1 MHTLIWN
8 RNENGTAFTS
18 TFLQSRCLR
27 LKIPKKVINLIRQ
40 LFQQIPD
47 GGLQTYL
54 VAKFCYSDA
63 NCLQLVVDRV
73 EYPYH
78 HELQLSCLD
87 EETTI
92 PIRFFKHEKT
102 EPYVFK
108 NLDGLVQ
115 SIWSRSTQ
123 QSPSLEM
130 KDLLL
135 FKAIGYPIV
144 EQPSRGSYRQIDGC
158 PAFCLRVNAVSIDC
172 TLRFKP
178 IQTLPLI
185 NSALTRSLETNLICP
200 ASSDQSNNSL
210 YSAPDLRYGYISMK
224 DPTLFSLHLDSDP
237 SVMSANIAGVWVS
250 GIEFVDD
257 PRVWALCFRFL
268 MSDRISQRCFRG
280 LLTGDSCTDA
290 LHVPGV
296 SMFLLFYGPVPGQPT
311 CFEVDLHNEPFDSS
325 PPSQSMNN
333 SSLLIQFNLHT
344 HAGNIRPVPKL
355 TDHEWYTLDLEL
367 ATKEEHLQSLMN
379 NAISQLNPPIPKLE
393 KTCVTSTDPTVRSW
407 LPEPSLLLDGSVTGT
422 IPQSSLHH
430 LNTLNAQFNVPDA
443 SLLIEEGVAISNAHL
458 LEKCKSMDPYSEYDA
473 LFTVEKHAEDGIPR
487 ELPCSPTSLVHDTLK
502 PDPVSGWH
510 RLSTIKESD
519 CSQIAYDS
527 GRYQPLTKV
536 VPNSPVDQ
544 ELQTQNNNTSER
556 SVDARANKWVSSKS
570 GHTTLHSLLATLPPT
585 QLKRLEQVIS
595 SLLRQA
601 GRGENNDDKSKPG
614 AYSDSVGT
622 SVQAVDAGVN
632 TTQYDLCY
640 PLSRIDPEKRIHKNV
655 KLEKPHEN
663 PSVLTNSEKE
673 STHTQPVET
682 SYSDACVANGKL
694 VNHVE
699 DVVETALHR
708 VPCQRRKTLAELG
721 PLLSLAPRGNTQSAS
736 ALNFSEQTPEPH
748 DKFSQLLSSIQVVL
762 ERRSK
767 GDRIPIDFPNNPR
780 TNPQVLPTHSES
792 ICDYPLDRICLM
804 NPARS
809 SSPHTVSESA
819 LIRNIHG
826 PLWQPAVAAAEAERQ
841 QRNDNLQ
848 SSTAH
853 DRVTHWLR
861 VEQTES
867 NMLALNTQVNAA
879 GVADTLDSQFILPTH
894 DGNMEDTEMNSQ
906 ANCTLSSS
914 LISANMADYQSLLT
928 QQEPRITNTVTQPL
942 TSLSEAPDCT
952 TETLLPTDTDQSLF
966 LATLVEKYLG
976 LKMNVSKRTDD
987 RLKAKQKT
995 IDYHSTNDVT
1005 RYGGLNPSDIS
1016 WATQDYL
1023 KRHGILNVDS
1033 GRTGTPYASSTP
1045 VHGQSVPQHKT
1056 SRLRDVKQ
1064 ARKAGVGFGC
1074 VPSCTMSIQPSS
1086 LISCDTNVPNI
1097 LDGLRLERSPLADT
1111 FTGPTLP
1118 ILTETSSLCSE
1129 FTDLPE
1135 ATDSPPS
1142 DSLGSVT
1149 SSANRI
1155 LDMDRIRSL
1164 PKLL

>member
-27 LKIPKKVINLIRQ
+27 LKIPKNVINLIRQ
-40 LFQQIPD
+40 LFQQVPD

-54 VAKFCYSDA
+54 VAKFCLSDA
-63 NCLQLVVDRV
+63 NCLQLVVDRI

-78 HELQLSCLD
+78 HELQLSCLN

-92 PIRFFKHEKT
+92 PIRFFKHEQT

-115 SIWSRSTQ
+115 SIWSRSIQ

-130 KDLLL
+130 NDLLV

-144 EQPSRGSYRQIDGC
+144 EQSPRGSYMQVDGC
-158 PAFCLRVNAVSIDC
+158 PAFCLRVDAVSVDC
-172 TLRFKP
+172 MLLFKP
-178 IQTLPLI
+178 IQTLPMI

-200 ASSDQSNNSL
+200 ASLDQSNNSL
-210 YSAPDLRYGYISMK
+210 YSALDLQFGYISMK
-224 DPTLFSLHLDSDP
+224 DSTLFSLHLDSDP
-237 SVMSANIAGVWVS
+237 SVMSANIAGMWIS

-268 MSDRISQRCFRG
+268 VSSRISRRCFRG
-280 LLTGDSCTDA
+280 LLIDDSCADA
-290 LHVPGV
+290 LHIPGV
-296 SMFLLFYGPVPGQPT
+296 SMFLLFYGSVPGQPT
-311 CFEVDLHNEPFDSS
+311 CFEVDLHNESFDSS
-325 PPSQSMNN
+325 LPSQSMNN
-333 SSLLIQFNLHT
+333 SSRVIQFNLHT

-367 ATKEEHLQSLMN
+367 ATKEEHLLSLMN
-379 NAISQLNPPIPKLE
+379 NAISQLNPPIPQLE
-393 KTCVTSTDPTVRSW
+393 KTCITSTDPTVRSW
-407 LPEPSLLLDGSVTGT
+407 LPEPSLLPDSSVTGT
-422 IPQSSLHH
+422 ISQSSLHH

-458 LEKCKSMDPYSEYDA
+458 LEKCKSLDLYSEYDA

-487 ELPCSPTSLVHDTLK
+487 ELPCSPISLVHDTVK

-527 GRYQPLTKV
+527 GRYQPPTKV
-536 VPNSPVDQ
+536 VPNSPGDH
-544 ELQTQNNNTSER
+544 ELQTRNNNTPGR
-556 SVDARANKWVSSKS
+556 SVDAPANKWVSSKS

-595 SLLRQA
+595 SLLKQA
-601 GRGENNDDKSKPG
+601 GRSENNDDTSRPG
-614 AYSDSVGT
+614 AHSDSVGT
-622 SVQAVDAGVN
+622 NVQAVDAGVN
-632 TTQYDLCY
+632 TTQYDLRY

-655 KLEKPHEN
+655 KLEKSYE
-663 PSVLTNSEKE
+663 SRLVLTNSDKE

-682 SYSDACVANGKL
+682 SYSDACLANGKL

-699 DVVETALHR
+699 DIVETASHR
-708 VPCQRRKTLAELG
+708 VPYQRRKTLAELA
-721 PLLSLAPRGNTQSAS
+721 PLLSLAPKGNTQSAS
-736 ALNFSEQTPEPH
+736 ALNFSEQAPEPH
-748 DKFSQLLSSIQVVL
+748 DKFSHLLSSIQVVL

-767 GDRIPIDFPNNPR
+767 DDRIPINVPNNPR

-819 LIRNIHG
+819 LIRNTHG

-841 QRNDNLQ
+841 ERNNNLQ

-867 NMLALNTQVNAA
+867 NMLTLNTQVNAA
-879 GVADTLDSQFILPTH
+879 GLADTLDSQFILPTH
-894 DGNMEDTEMNSQ
+894 DDNMEDTEVNSQ

-928 QQEPRITNTVTQPL
+928 QEPRITNIVTQPL
-942 TSLSEAPDCT
+942 TSLPEVPDCT

-976 LKMNVSKRTDD
+976 LKINVSKRTDD
-987 RLKAKQKT
+987 RLKAKHKM
-995 IDYHSTNDVT
+995 IDCHSTNDVT

-1045 VHGQSVPQHKT
+1045 VHGLSFSQHKT

-1064 ARKAGVGFGC
+1064 TRKAGVGSGS
-1074 VPSCTMSIQPSS
+1074 VPSNMMSIQPPTS
-1086 LISCDTNVPNI
+1086 ISCDTNVPNI
-1097 LDGLRLERSPLADT
+1097 LDGLCLERSPLVDT

-1155 LDMDRIRSL
+1155 LDMERIRSL